1 MLRRKLDNLTRLLND
16 KKSEVLA
23 YKQQMEENE
32 RYYKVNHFCKIID
45 YYSQFVSKG
54 LTHIEVKFLKNG
66 CFSRL
71 A

>member
-32 RYYKVNHFCKIID
+32 RYYKVNDFYKIIE
-45 YYSQFVSKG
+45 YYSY
-54 LTHIEVKFLKNG
+54 LRI
-66 CFSRL
+66 
-71 A
+71 